1 MPRGS
6 RPQVSINKP
15 QKSQA
20 GPDTRFQIDYDWWT
34 ENDRSLESYLNSKL
48 GQEVSLEAESNQIDL
63 IDPVT
68 GQVHPLS
75 GFEYAI
81 QNYVSQLPDDFIR
94 KASLVD
100 GTFFVLLAN
109 GNRPMTATEI
119 AEQVGRSPDVI
130 FKTLGSAKTYLGIR
144 TPQ

>member
-1 MPRGS
+1 MARGS
-6 RPQVSINKP
+6 RPQVSIKRP
-15 QKSQA
+15 QISQA

-34 ENDRSLESYLNSKL
+34 ENNRSLESYLNSKL
-48 GQEVSLEAESNQIDL
+48 NQEISLEGDTTQIDL
-63 IDPVT
+63 IDPIT

-81 QNYVSQLPDDFIR
+81 QNYVSQLPEDFIR
-94 KASLVD
+94 RSSLVD

-119 AEQVGRSPDVI
+119 AEQVGRSPDIV
-130 FKTLGSAKTYLGIR
+130 FKTLGSAQTYLGIR